1 MKAVPFHAALTGGAD
16 EGVNQANG
24 VRLEWSLKE
33 PVVVDGLFLGG
44 YGPGL
49 PLSEDGLEVQA
60 VAAPVP
66 VADRRGPLGS
76 VPLGCGE
83 VDLDH
88 LVHGEVGLCDRAVG
102 VQEAKLEH
110 GGLHLIG
117 CPVDDS
123 GDLSPAYSLPSVD
136 ETQNRTPFP
145 GDLPHQAL
153 RAQSG
158 LPRFRQLTW
167 DAAQN
172 AQQAGDARTERLILG
187 RLWRDLSAS
196 RRRRRLGR
204 SSVNRPRRM
213 PQSPSGEGRPR
224 QES

>member
-49 PLSEDGLEVQA
+49 PLFEDGLEVQA

-123 GDLSPAYSLPSVD
+123 GDLSPAY
-136 ETQNRTPFP
+136 
-145 GDLPHQAL
+145 HC
-153 RAQSG
+153 RASMR
-158 LPRFRQLTW
+158 P
-167 DAAQN
+167 
-172 AQQAGDARTERLILG
+172 RTELHFPETYPIKRCA
-187 RLWRDLSAS
+187 RRVADQDSANS
-196 RRRRRLGR
+196 PGMPL
-204 SSVNRPRRM
+204 RPRNRQAM
-213 PQSPSGEGRPR
+213 HGQSV
-224 QES
+224 